1 MLIIGH
7 RGAKAIEPEN
17 TLRALAKGMECADFV
32 EIDVRM
38 SRDNE
43 LVVIHDRTLERTTN
57 GKGQVND
64 FTLEQLKELD
74 AGKGEKI
81 PTLKEVLDLVRG
93 KGLIIEI
100 KEAGREENIC
110 AVIKRGFE
118 NIMLVSFSHQA
129 IKNVKEMLPNLKTG
143 LIFSK
148 VFENPVQ
155 LALGIEAN
163 ALLPKLEIT
172 SRELVKKAHRHGLL
186 IFPWT
191 LNTEQEIKR
200 AMDMG
205 VDGFASDDPCF
216 ARGLLLS

>member
-1 MLIIGH
+1 
-7 RGAKAIEPEN
+7 
-17 TLRALAKGMECADFV
+17 
-32 EIDVRM
+32 
-38 SRDNE
+38 
-43 LVVIHDRTLERTTN
+43 
-57 GKGQVND
+57 VNH

-110 AVIKRGFE
+110 AVIKERGFE
-118 NIMLVSFSHQA
+118 NIMLVSFSPQA

-143 LIFSK
+143 LIFSIA
-148 VFENPVQ
+148 FTNPAR
-155 LALGIEAN
+155 LALGIKAN
-163 ALLPKLEIT
+163 ALLPKSELA
-172 SRELVKKAHRHGLL
+172 SRELVEEAHRHNLMV
-186 IFPWT
+186 FPWT

-200 AMDMG
+200 AKDIG

-216 ARGLLLS
+216 ARGLLVS

>member
-81 PTLKEVLDLVRG
+81 PTLKEVQQPR
-93 KGLIIEI
+93 
-100 KEAGREENIC
+100 R
-110 AVIKRGFE
+110 
-118 NIMLVSFSHQA
+118 S
-129 IKNVKEMLPNLKTG
+129 
-143 LIFSK
+143 
-148 VFENPVQ
+148 
-155 LALGIEAN
+155 
-163 ALLPKLEIT
+163 
-172 SRELVKKAHRHGLL
+172 
-186 IFPWT
+186 
-191 LNTEQEIKR
+191 
-200 AMDMG
+200 
-205 VDGFASDDPCF
+205 
-216 ARGLLLS
+216 